1 MIVYKEFTEGY
12 IFQVNRRYENE
23 VKGEFTWLLN
33 MKQEKRAI
41 LMKGRP
47 NKQQSKEKGMKK
59 EESWTISVR
68 WQSSRNRGT
77 IALALIMWT

>member
-33 MKQEKRAI
+33 MK
-41 LMKGRP
+41 
-47 NKQQSKEKGMKK
+47 
-59 EESWTISVR
+59 
-68 WQSSRNRGT
+68 
-77 IALALIMWT
+77 